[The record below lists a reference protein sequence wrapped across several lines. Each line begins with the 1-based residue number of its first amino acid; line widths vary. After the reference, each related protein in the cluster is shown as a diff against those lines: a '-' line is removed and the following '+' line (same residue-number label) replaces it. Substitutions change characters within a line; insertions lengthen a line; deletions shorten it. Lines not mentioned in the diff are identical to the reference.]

1 MKYFLRKIAKLL
13 TLVLLVCAA
22 GGAAYYFWYAKES
35 PVAVQYKTPHEA
47 DPYVRFDME
56 AYDSLQENFW
66 MKTEDKDLAQL
77 FQLALQKATNATSA
91 PLLATPDRGGVAGM
105 LATAFAAATS
115 TQVKL
120 DLARNVLIVALYN
133 LPPNGRSGLLS
144 EKQEKELRQNV
155 ANVNPAKDLYQDL
168 GLAAGATSE
177 QVAAA
182 AASKEALLKNSATP
196 EAKEEL
202 KKVSYAKEV
211 LTAPQSKAL
220 YDEQKIEPTTF
231 SRVFGK
237 TLYFN
242 LTKISPTTLQEFA
255 LAVEAAS
262 STPGLDSMILDLRG
276 NVGGSL
282 DFTQYFL
289 GLFIGKDQ
297 YAFDLFHQG
306 DYKVQRTVLPQF
318 DRLNRYKDIALLT
331 DGGTQSTAELTTVA
345 FKRFKL
351 GHVVGTKTRGWGT
364 VENTYPLKT
373 VIDEDAKY
381 SLLLVNNITLRG
393 DNQPVEGRGVEPDV
407 DTSKQ
412 GWQAE
417 LPKYFTSPSLIQALR
432 ELAPKSPVR

>member
-1 MKYFLRKIAKLL
+1 MKKFLPSKIVIGVF
-13 TLVLLVCAA
+13 VLLCVL
-22 GGAAYYFWYAKES
+22 GGAGYWWLHVKDTSVE
-35 PVAVQYKTPHEA
+35 VAYKTPHEA
-47 DPYVRFDME
+47 DVYVRFDME
-56 AYDSLQENFW
+56 AYDKLQQNFW

-91 PLLATPDRGGVAGM
+91 PALLSPDRSGVAGM

-115 TQVKL
+115 TQAKV

-144 EKQEKELRQNV
+144 DKQEKELRQNV

-168 GLAAGATSE
+168 GLAKGASVE

-182 AASKEALLKNSATP
+182 AASKEAILKNSTAP
-196 EAKEEL
+196 ESKEEL

-211 LTAPQSKAL
+211 LTASQSKAL
-220 YDEQKIEPTTF
+220 YDEQRIEPTAF
-231 SRVFGK
+231 SRILGK

-255 LAVEAAS
+255 VAVEAAS
-262 STPGLDSMILDLRG
+262 TTPGLDSMILDLRG

-306 DYKVQRTVLPQF
+306 EYTVQRTALPQF
-318 DRLNRYKDIALLT
+318 DRLDRYKDIALLT
-331 DGGTQSTAELTTVA
+331 DGNTQSTAELTTVA

-364 VENTYPLKT
+364 VENTYPLET
-373 VIDEDAKY
+373 VIDEEAKY

-407 DTSKQ
+407 DTSKA
-412 GWQAE
+412 GWQND
-417 LPKYFTSPSLIQALR
+417 LSKYFTSPSLIQALR
-432 ELAPKSPVR
+432 TVAAKAPLQ

>member
-1 MKYFLRKIAKLL
+1 MKKFLPGKIVIGVF
-13 TLVLLVCAA
+13 VLLCVL
-22 GGAAYYFWYAKES
+22 GGAGYWWLYIKDA
-35 PVAVQYKTPHEA
+35 PVEVAYKTPHEA
-47 DPYVRFDME
+47 DVYVRFDME
-56 AYDSLQENFW
+56 AYDTLQQNFW

-77 FQLALQKATNATSA
+77 FQLALQKATNATTT
-91 PLLATPDRGGVAGM
+91 PVLITPDRSGVAGM
-105 LATAFAAATS
+105 LAAAFAATTS
-115 TQVKL
+115 VQAKI

-144 EKQEKELRQNV
+144 DAQEKELRQNV

-168 GLAAGATSE
+168 GLQKGATTE

-182 AASKEALLKNSATP
+182 AASKEALLKNSTAP

-211 LTAPQSKAL
+211 LTAPGSKAL
-220 YDEQKIEPTTF
+220 YDEHKIEPTAF
-231 SRVFGK
+231 SRILGK

-262 STPGLDSMILDLRG
+262 TTPGLDSMILDLRG

-306 DYKVQRTVLPQF
+306 DYKVQRTALPQF

-331 DGGTQSTAELTTVA
+331 DGNTQSTAELTTVA

-373 VIDEDAKY
+373 SIEPEVKY

-407 DTSKQ
+407 DTSKP
-412 GWQAE
+412 GWQTE
-417 LPKYFTSPSLIQALR
+417 LPTYFTSPSLIQALR
-432 ELAPKSPVR
+432 TVAAKPPLQ

>member
-1 MKYFLRKIAKLL
+1 MCLL
-13 TLVLLVCAA
+13 
-22 GGAAYYFWYAKES
+22 GGAGYYYLETKQADVE
-35 PVAVQYKTPHEA
+35 VVYKTPHEA
-47 DPYVRFDME
+47 DVYVRFDME
-56 AYDSLQENFW
+56 AYDKLQQNFW

-77 FQLALQKATNATSA
+77 FQLALQKAANATTTPTLVS
-91 PLLATPDRGGVAGM
+91 PDRAGVAAM
-105 LATAFAAATS
+105 LADAFAGATS
-115 TQVKL
+115 TQAKL

-144 EKQEKELRQNV
+144 DKQEKELRQNV

-168 GLAAGATSE
+168 GLAKGANVE

-182 AASKEALLKNSATP
+182 AASKEALLKNSTDPKA
-196 EAKEEL
+196 AEEL

-211 LTAPQSKAL
+211 LTAPGSKAL
-220 YDEQKIEPTTF
+220 YDEHKIEPTAF
-231 SRVFGK
+231 SHVLGK

-262 STPGLDSMILDLRG
+262 TTPGLDSMILDLRG

-297 YAFDLFHQG
+297 YAFDLFHQVE
-306 DYKVQRTVLPQF
+306 YAVQRTALPQF
-318 DRLNRYKDIALLT
+318 DRLNRYTDIALLT
-331 DGGTQSTAELTTVA
+331 DGNTQSTAELTTVA

-364 VENTYPLKT
+364 VENTYPLET
-373 VIDEDAKY
+373 VIDEEARY

-407 DTSKQ
+407 DTSKP
-412 GWQAE
+412 GWQAQ
-417 LPKYFTSPSLIQALR
+417 LPTYFTSPSLIQALR
-432 ELAPKSPVR
+432 TVAAKPPLQ